1 MNTRPKRTGQDWTR
15 KKTEPARILRY
26 CGVPNQRARPRAVP
40 NEDRDGNTAY
50 SREPTGQ
57 DRTRHRT
64 GADQRGLDWARP
76 DWHPRGQTGKPARE
90 RHRQEQEAQER
101 HEHGNGTQVV
111 DSTDRELGSDPTGD
125 NRRHRTGAD
134 WTPDRKR
141 PNLTGYR
148 VPCGYRTGEPARTEP
163 NRTEQV
169 QVPWGAGPRPAP
181 RTVTETGACP
191 YEEQEALR
199 PTASRE
205 IRPDRRQYRTQGQSG
220 PDTEPEKTER
230 QSGGDRSE
238 PDRTEPNRTG
248 LATRHRIPDWE
259 ARPRA
264 VPNGDETGAWP
275 GSRWTRLDKTRQDTG
290 LEPTGEVRPG
300 HNYFTGSMNHNRRQ
314 ITYEPEQPFAGTGPD
329 RTGVDTTGQDRTG
342 TGPKGDTVTREG
354 PSAQPLRD

>member
-1 MNTRPKRTGQDWTR
+1 MLYPHVFTDAPRAPPSAPRDAARAGLCASVPGLFAPHPMRCSALVPVPAVLRPRAGIRPDRRQQKTQDRSRLDTGPE
-15 KKTEPARILRY
+15 KTELDRIP
-26 CGVPNQRARPRAVP
+26 GTVWVPDRRARP
-40 NEDRDGNTAY
+40 N
-50 SREPTGQ
+50 
-57 DRTRHRT
+57 
-64 GADQRGLDWARP
+64 
-76 DWHPRGQTGKPARE
+76 
-90 RHRQEQEAQER
+90 
-101 HEHGNGTQVV
+101 
-111 DSTDRELGSDPTGD
+111 
-125 NRRHRTGAD
+125 
-134 WTPDRKR
+134 
-141 PNLTGYR
+141 
-148 VPCGYRTGEPARTEP
+148 RTEP